1 MRQVSVEVPV
11 AEKILRHQHRRF
23 DDRAA
28 RVSRERSRPPLGITL
43 RSLNILKVDKQL
55 PQADSLAEPSAFP
68 PKSPALRR
76 NLQGRRL
83 LNQS

>member
-1 MRQVSVEVPV
+1 MRPRPLKKFYVLNTGVSTIGPL
-11 AEKILRHQHRRF
+11 AE
-23 DDRAA
+23 A
-28 RVSRERSRPPLGITL
+28 ERDLAPLGITL
-43 RSLNILKVDKQL
+43 RSLNILEVDKQL
-55 PQADSLAEPSAFP
+55 PQADSLAEPPAFL

>member
-1 MRQVSVEVPV
+1 M
-11 AEKILRHQHRRF
+11 
-23 DDRAA
+23 
-28 RVSRERSRPPLGITL
+28 RSRSLKKFYVLNTGVSTIGPLAEAERDLALLGITL
-43 RSLNILKVDKQL
+43 RSLNILGVDKQL
-55 PQADSLAEPSAFP
+55 PEPSAFL